1 MNSAGK
7 QKNLILFLIIIT
19 AIVPAL
25 FIELDE
31 ATSTLNI
38 YKLIAKTGS
47 LIGTS
52 LFAWQFL
59 IGFRQAVPYLIED
72 FIWSIELHKKLG
84 MFASIFI
91 LLHPVFITL
100 FYLEKEGT
108 NPLTLTLKTPFDAYV
123 MLGQVSL
130 VIIAVIFF
138 TSAVFRRYMSFD
150 AWYATHLLVFLL
162 LPIVFVH
169 SFPIGT
175 TLLNTSARYIWI
187 GIASVLAIF
196 YVYRVMCRLGFL
208 SVRHTVV
215 DALKVA
221 PDTTEIRNSPWGH
234 PINPK
239 LSQFVYFRRGFVN
252 IARPYTVSDYDEASG
267 LLSVTAK
274 ASGRTSTAL
283 QRIAPGKNTYIDGP
297 YGVFAVNIFDLKRPV
312 VMVAGG
318 IGITPFRR
326 ICKKIEHD
334 VVEHPFYLFY
344 ANRHEDEIAYRD
356 ELDQIDNL
364 KTVHVISDQP
374 DFKGEKGL
382 VTTQLIKK
390 YVNDDLSA
398 HTFFICGPPV
408 MTKKLEEQLQQE
420 DVSPGHIHHEL
431 FDY

>member
-1 MNSAGK
+1 MSSVGK
-7 QKNLILFLIIIT
+7 QKNLILFFIIVT

-25 FIELDE
+25 FIELNE
-31 ATSTLNI
+31 ATTTLNI

-59 IGFRQAVPYLIED
+59 IGFRQAIPYLIED
-72 FIWSIELHKKLG
+72 FIWSIEFHKKLG
-84 MFASIFI
+84 MFASILI
-91 LLHPVFITL
+91 ILHPVFITL
-100 FYLEKEGT
+100 FYLEKEGV
-108 NPLTLTLKTPFDAYV
+108 NPLTLTLEKPFDAYV
-123 MLGQVSL
+123 MLGQGSL

-150 AWYATHLLVFLL
+150 AWYAIHLLSFLL

-175 TLLNTSARYIWI
+175 TLLNTSARYLWI
-187 GIASVLAIF
+187 GLASVLALV
-196 YVYRVMCRLGFL
+196 YVYRVMCRLGLL
-208 SVRHTVV
+208 STRHTVV
-215 DALKVA
+215 DTRKVA
-221 PDTTEIRNSPWGH
+221 PNTTEIRNSPWGH

-239 LSQFVYFRRGFVN
+239 LSQFVYFRRGFFN

-297 YGVFAVNIFDLKRPV
+297 YGVFAVKMFDLKRPV

-326 ICKKIEHD
+326 IYKKIDHVAD
-334 VVEHPFYLFY
+334 HPFYLFY
-344 ANRHEDEIAYRD
+344 ANRHENEIAYRD

-364 KTVHVISDQP
+364 ETVHVISDQP

-390 YVNDDLSA
+390 YVNDDLLA

-408 MTKKLEEQLQQE
+408 MTKNLEEQLQQE
-420 DVSPGHIHHEL
+420 NVSPEHIYHEL